1 MTSQPRSGARGSPA
15 GNDAGLAD
23 APAPMRAVATFEVF
37 YQQELRAVIGLAY
50 ALSGSRTAAEDLA
63 QEAFL
68 AAHKSWDRIGA
79 YDNPGAWVRRVV
91 ANKSVS
97 MFRRRVR
104 EAKALARLRFADAVM
119 PAMPVDDDAFWAAV
133 RSLPKRQAQAI
144 ALHYLEDRS
153 VVDIAEIL
161 ECAEGTVKVHL
172 RNGRL
177 RLAETLGLEIG
188 GAEW

>member
-1 MTSQPRSGARGSPA
+1 
-15 GNDAGLAD
+15 
-23 APAPMRAVATFEVF
+23 MRAVATFEVF
-37 YQQELRAVIGLAY
+37 YQQELRAVIGLAF

-68 AAHKSWDRIGA
+68 AAHKNWDRVGA
-79 YDNPGAWVRRVV
+79 YEKPGAWVRRVV

-97 MFRRRVR
+97 LFRRKVR
-104 EAKALARLRFADAVM
+104 EAKALAKLRLPDAVM
-119 PAMPVDDDAFWAAV
+119 PALPAEDHEFWAAV
-133 RSLPKRQAQAI
+133 RALPKRQSQVI

-153 VVDIAEIL
+153 VADIAEIL

-177 RLAETLGLEIG
+177 KLAETLGLSMG
-188 GAEW
+188 GAA